1 MPDPFAEALKSG
13 GAIAIMLIV
22 AFFLICGAI
31 TH

>member
-1 MPDPFAEALKSG
+1 MEDPFAKALQEG
-13 GAIAIMLIV
+13 GAIAVMLIV